1 MPQDGFDFRSFFR
14 SILGPFWEVLGR
26 SKTAPGRSKTA
37 SRRPKMRARRPKMAP
52 GCVQDGFKT
61 AKEAILSQVDCRE
74 AQEHENVEKHKE
86 NECFLISR
94 GEVLEGLLGSQGIP
108 GRFPDGPGRSQE
120 APKTPQD
127 VPRRPRRPQD
137 GPIRSQGT
145 FKTPLWEE
153 FGRHEGGFRGRSGC
167 VSGFLLGSIW
177 GRCGPPCWVGLEMF
191 LYWFGRAEL
200 ASERSERR

>member
-94 GEVLEGLLGSQGIP
+94 GDVLEGLLGPRTSP
-108 GRFPDGPGRSQE
+108 RRFPDGPRRSQE
-120 APKTPQD
+120 APKPLQD
-127 VPRRPRRPQD
+127 APRRPRRPQD
-137 GPIRSQGT
+137 GPRRSQGT
-145 FKTPLWEE
+145 FKTP
-153 FGRHEGGFRGRSGC
+153 FGKNLEGMREDFG
-167 VSGFLLGSIW
+167 
-177 GRCGPPCWVGLEMF
+177 VGLGAF
-191 LYWFGRAEL
+191 L
-200 ASERSERR
+200 ASSWDRFGDGVGLLVGLVWRCSYIGLDERS